1 MYLIQTALV
10 LLRLDLNPERRSC
23 NVKFCNGSL
32 EDVLLLECWS
42 TLIKG
47 PFTEIVFRLRG
58 SLGLGGAI
66 FSYPLWPPLDLPKNF
81 WGSKLKIYSNILVNM
96 WSHANFRVDIW
107 PGKCAPRPKN
117 SGAWALENPIS
128 SLIIPNFVY
137 PNSQNCGKVI
147 SRVNIPNFVSLG
159 AIFLGP
165 RLTPR

>member
-58 SLGLGGAI
+58 SLRLGGAI

-81 WGSKLKIYSNILVNM
+81 RGSKLEIYSNILVNM
-96 WSHANFRVDIW
+96 WSHANLRVDIR

-117 SGAWALENPIS
+117 SGAWALENAIS
-128 SLIIPNFVY
+128 SLIIPNFVC
-137 PNSQNCGKVI
+137 PKALNSDNVI
-147 SRVNIPNFVSLG
+147 SSVNIPNFLNLG

>member
-58 SLGLGGAI
+58 SLRLGAI

-81 WGSKLKIYSNILVNM
+81 RGSKLEIYSNILVNM
-96 WSHANFRVDIW
+96 WSHANLRVDIR

-117 SGAWALENPIS
+117 SGAWALENAIS
-128 SLIIPNFVY
+128 SLIIPNFVC
-137 PNSQNCGKVI
+137 PKALNSDNVI
-147 SRVNIPNFVSLG
+147 SSVNIPNFLNLG